1 MQCIESR
8 GGWESMF
15 SMVLLN
21 IFINYQGKDVNNTFI
36 KLVKEARDVF
46 LSTGWG
52 QRTIRKELT
61 CSGTE

>member
-1 MQCIESR
+1 
-8 GGWESMF
+8 MF

-21 IFINYQGKDVNNTFI
+21 IFINYQGKDVNKLVKEVI

-52 QRTIRKELT
+52 QRTIQKELT